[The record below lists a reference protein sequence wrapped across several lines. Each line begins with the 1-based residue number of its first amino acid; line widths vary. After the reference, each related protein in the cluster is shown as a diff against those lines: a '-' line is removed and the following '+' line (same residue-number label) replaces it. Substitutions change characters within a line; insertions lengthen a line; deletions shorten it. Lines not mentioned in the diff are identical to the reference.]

1 MNVFR
6 SIRAFGNTLRED
18 ADFRALG
25 RPFGWS
31 VLYHYQGR
39 WYDRR
44 GVSMPVKNISFSHRG
59 QRVEFAMTDK
69 YIGAFKGIFNDK
81 EYDCA
86 AMFDRAPRRILDLGG
101 NIGFGSVF
109 FSKAFPEAEF
119 AVVEP
124 DPRNL
129 QLLRKNLGLN
139 GVSATVI
146 DGAVGSAAGTL
157 TLRYGTNP
165 TCSSLEGTGM
175 HNLSNTVEVAVT
187 TVPKVMKQAGWDDI
201 DLLKIDI
208 EGAEEDLL
216 AKDNQWL
223 ARVAAIIMEIHPN
236 TTVER
241 INGHL
246 APFGF
251 FLERFGTGREPV
263 YFAKKKSP

>member
-1 MNVFR
+1 MNIFR
-6 SIRAFGNTLRED
+6 SIRAFGEVCRED

-31 VLYHYQGR
+31 VCFHYLGR

-44 GVSMPVKNISFSHRG
+44 GTSMSVRNIAFSHRG
-59 QRVEFAMTDK
+59 QRVKFAMTDK
-69 YIGAFKGIFNDK
+69 YMGAFKGIFNDK

-86 AMFDRAPRRILDLGG
+86 AMLARAPRRILDLGA

-109 FSKAFPEAEF
+109 FSKAFPEAEIV
-119 AVVEP
+119 VVEP

-129 QLLRKNLGLN
+129 PLLRKNLGLN
-139 GVSATVI
+139 GISSTVI
-146 DGAVGSAAGTL
+146 EGAIGSAAGTL
-157 TLRYGTNP
+157 ALRFGTNP
-165 TCSSLEGTGM
+165 TCSSLAGTGM
-175 HNLSNTVEVAVT
+175 HDLSNTVEVAVT
-187 TVPKVMKQAGWDDI
+187 TVPKVMKQAGWDSI

-216 AKDNQWL
+216 AHDNQWL
-223 ARVAAIIMEIHPN
+223 AKVGAIIMEIHPN

-246 APFGF
+246 AAFGF
-251 FLERFGTGREPV
+251 VLKRLGSGREPV
-263 YFAKKKSP
+263 YFAQKKIT

>member
-6 SIRAFGNTLRED
+6 SIRAFGETCRED

-31 VLYHYQGR
+31 VLFHYLGR

-44 GVSMPVKNISFSHRG
+44 GATMPLKNISFSYLG
-59 QRVEFAMTDK
+59 QRLEFVMTDK
-69 YIGAFKGIFNDK
+69 YIGAFKGVFNDK
-81 EYDCA
+81 EYDC
-86 AMFDRAPRRILDLGG
+86 RARFEPAPLRILDLGG

-109 FSKAFPEAEF
+109 FSKIFPEAKL

-129 QLLRKNLGLN
+129 PLLRKNLGLN
-139 GVSATVI
+139 GVSATVMAAAI
-146 DGAVGSAAGTL
+146 GPAAGTL

-165 TCSSLEGTGM
+165 TCSSLAGTGM
-175 HNLSNTVEVAVT
+175 HELSNTVEVAVT
-187 TVPKVMKQAGWDDI
+187 TVSKVMEQAGWDYI
-201 DLLKIDI
+201 DLVKIDI
-208 EGAEEDLL
+208 EGAEEELL
-216 AKDNQWL
+216 ARDNQWL
-223 ARVAAIIMEIHPN
+223 AKVGALIMEIHPN

-241 INGHL
+241 INRHL

-251 FLERFGTGREPV
+251 ILERLGASREPV
-263 YFAKKKSP
+263 YFAKKKAR

>member
-6 SIRAFGNTLRED
+6 SIRALGNTWRED

-44 GVSMPVKNISFSHRG
+44 GASMPARNVAFSHRG

-86 AMFDRAPRRILDLGG
+86 AMFARAPRRILDLGG

-109 FSKAFPEAEF
+109 FSRIFPEAKLV
-119 AVVEP
+119 VVEP

-129 QLLRKNLGLN
+129 PLLRKNLGLN
-139 GVSATVI
+139 SVPATVI
-146 DGAVGSAAGTL
+146 DGAIGSAAGTL
-157 TLRYGTNP
+157 ALRFGTNP

-175 HNLSNTVEVAVT
+175 HDLSNTVEVTVT
-187 TVPKVMKQAGWDDI
+187 TVPEVMKEAGWDDI

-216 AKDNQWL
+216 AHDNQWL
-223 ARVAAIIMEIHPN
+223 AKVEAVIMEIHPN

-241 INGHL
+241 LNGHL

-251 FLERFGTGREPV
+251 NLKRFGAGREPV
-263 YFAKKKSP
+263 YFAKRKTP

>member
-1 MNVFR
+1 M
-6 SIRAFGNTLRED
+6 
-18 ADFRALG
+18 G

-39 WYDRR
+39 WCDRR
-44 GVSMPVKNISFSHRG
+44 GVSMPIKNISFSHRG
-59 QRVEFAMTDK
+59 HRVEFAMTDK

-86 AMFDRAPRRILDLGG
+86 AEFEHAPRRILDLGG

-109 FSKAFPEAEF
+109 FSKAFPEAEL

-129 QLLRKNLGLN
+129 PLLRKNLGLN
-139 GVSATVI
+139 GISATVI
-146 DGAVGSAAGTL
+146 DGAIGSVPGTL
-157 TLRYGTNP
+157 ALRFGTNP
-165 TCSSLEGTGM
+165 TCSSLAGTGM
-175 HNLSNTVEVAVT
+175 HDLSNTVEVKVT
-187 TVPKVMKQAGWDDI
+187 TVPAVMKQAGWNDI

-208 EGAEEDLL
+208 EGAEENLL
-216 AKDNQWL
+216 ATDNQWL
-223 ARVAAIIMEIHPN
+223 AKVGAVIMEIHPN

-241 INGHL
+241 LNGHL

-251 FLERFGTGREPV
+251 VLKRLGSGREPV
-263 YFAKKKSP
+263 YFAKKNIP

>member
-6 SIRAFGNTLRED
+6 SIRAFGEICRED
-18 ADFRALG
+18 ASFRALG
-25 RPFGWS
+25 RPLGWS

-44 GVSMPVKNISFSHRG
+44 GASMPVRNVVFSHG
-59 QRVEFAMTDK
+59 EHRVEFAMTDK

-86 AMFDRAPRRILDLGG
+86 SRFERAPRRILDLGG

-109 FSKAFPEAEF
+109 FSKIFPEAEL
-119 AVVEP
+119 AIVEP
-124 DPRNL
+124 DHRNL
-129 QLLRKNLGLN
+129 PLLRKNLGLN
-139 GVSATVI
+139 GISATVI
-146 DGAVGSAAGTL
+146 DGAIGSAAGTL

-175 HNLSNTVEVAVT
+175 HDLSNTVEVTVT
-187 TVPKVMKQAGWDDI
+187 TVREVMKQAGWDHI

-216 AKDNQWL
+216 ANDNQWL
-223 ARVAAIIMEIHPN
+223 AKVGAVIMEIHPN

-241 INGHL
+241 LNGHL

-251 FLERFGTGREPV
+251 ILTRFGGGREPV
-263 YFAKKKSP
+263 YFAKKKLS

>member
-1 MNVFR
+1 MNVLR
-6 SIRAFGNTLRED
+6 SIRAFGEICRED

-31 VLYHYQGR
+31 VFFYCLGR
-39 WYDRR
+39 WHDRR
-44 GVSMPVKNISFSHRG
+44 GTTMPIRNILFTYRG
-59 QRVEFAMTDK
+59 QRLEFALTNM
-69 YIGAFKGIFNDK
+69 YIGSLMGVFHDQ

-86 AMFDRAPRRILDLGG
+86 TQLEQVPRRILDLGG
-101 NIGFGSVF
+101 NIGGALVF
-109 FSKAFPEAEF
+109 FSKAFPKAEL

-129 QLLRKNLGLN
+129 PLLRKNLGLN
-139 GVSATVI
+139 RVSATVI
-146 DGAVGSAAGTL
+146 EGAIGSAAGTL

-175 HNLSNTVEVAVT
+175 HDLSNRVEVTVT
-187 TVPKVMKQAGWDDI
+187 TVPEVMRQAGWDEI

-223 ARVAAIIMEIHPN
+223 AKVGAVIMEIHPR

-241 INGHL
+241 LNGHL

-251 FLERFGTGREPV
+251 FLERFGAGREPV